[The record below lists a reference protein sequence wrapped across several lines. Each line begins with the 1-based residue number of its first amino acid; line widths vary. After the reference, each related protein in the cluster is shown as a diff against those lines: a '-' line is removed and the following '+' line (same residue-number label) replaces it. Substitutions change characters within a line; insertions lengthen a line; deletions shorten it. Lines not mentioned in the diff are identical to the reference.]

1 MASRSAWPCWHACWG
16 RGKSRLENRG
26 FGPSP
31 SHGIPPAA
39 PIYLRMTARLKSILK
54 LEVPLIVVI
63 GTRDMPVKEVMNLA
77 PGAILELPKLA
88 DEELE
93 ILVNN
98 KPVGMGN
105 AVKVGENFGIRVTYV
120 GDLKQRIDAL
130 GGVEPAPAVAA
141 PAAPQAAAA
150 A

>member
-1 MASRSAWPCWHACWG
+1 MP
-16 RGKSRLENRG
+16 
-26 FGPSP
+26 
-31 SHGIPPAA
+31 
-39 PIYLRMTARLKSILK
+39 ARLTSILK

-63 GTRDMPVKEVMNLA
+63 GSREMAVKEVMNLA

-98 KPVGMGN
+98 KPVGLGT

-120 GDLKQRIDAL
+120 GDLKDRIQAL
-130 GGVEPAPAVAA
+130 AG
-141 PAAPQAAAA
+141 AAAVPAGESTGPANPGGQLA
-150 A
+150 ADSATPDAVLANQT